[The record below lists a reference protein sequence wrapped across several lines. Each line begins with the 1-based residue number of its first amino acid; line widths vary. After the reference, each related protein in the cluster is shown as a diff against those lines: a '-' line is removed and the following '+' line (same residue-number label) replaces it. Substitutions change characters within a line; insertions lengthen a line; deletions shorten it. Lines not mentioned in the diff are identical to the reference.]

1 MQKFPRVSRKVALTD
16 RFLRALKTSG
26 GRIEV
31 ADGGCRG
38 LSIRCTTAGAKTW
51 TFAYKLN
58 GRMRRITLG
67 EFPALSLGEART
79 QADQRRAQR
88 REGDDPRALQDA
100 ERTAKAQTTLTFAEL
115 CERYIEHVKAGA
127 KISWK
132 TDEGYLKRPKAKF
145 GRRPAISITKR
156 ELMDFFEL
164 LARKSKSSANRTQST
179 VRTMWGWAA
188 DRDHIPT
195 NFLAGLKKVGGK
207 ENEKDRVLTLDEIRE
222 FLAAL
227 LDAQAEA
234 EVTETVALGLKGIL
248 LTAQR
253 PGEVA
258 GMMLSE
264 LHDLDGAAPHWIIPR
279 PRTKNKKSE
288 HTVPLSPTAVLL
300 IQEALEVSN
309 EYAKGKNDRPVFA
322 SRFEGVTTLARHS
335 LSQAVRRLVKDKKYA
350 DKFAKFTP
358 HDLRRTSATLA
369 QSKRIPRDYVKALLN
384 HKDGDVTAVY
394 ARWHMF
400 DEKREAV
407 TAIESALLPL
417 MTAPSRARISSA
429 MRRSHHGGKTTAASR
444 MAIK

>member
-1 MQKFPRVSRKVALTD
+1 MQKFPRVSQRVALTD
-16 RFLRALKTSG
+16 RLLRSLKAADS
-26 GRIEV
+26 RIEV
-31 ADGGCRG
+31 GDASCRG
-38 LSIRCTTAGAKTW
+38 LSIRCTPAGVKTW

-67 EFPALSLGEART
+67 EYPVLGLSEART
-79 QADQRRAQR
+79 QADERRAQR
-88 REGDDPRALQDA
+88 SKGNDPRALQDA
-100 ERTAKAQTTLTFAEL
+100 ERAAKAQATLTFGEL
-115 CERYIEHVKAGA
+115 CDLYVAHVKAAG

-132 TDEGYLKRPKAKF
+132 TDKGYLRRPKAKF
-145 GRRPAISITKR
+145 GNRPAISLTKR
-156 ELMDFFEL
+156 ELMDLFEGI
-164 LARKSKSSANRTQST
+164 ARRSKSSANRTQST

-188 DRDHIPT
+188 ERDHIPT

-207 ENEKDRVLTLDEIRE
+207 ENEKDRVLTPDEIRG

-227 LDAQAEA
+227 VDATVEA
-234 EVTETVALGLKGIL
+234 EITETVALALKGIL

-264 LHDLDGAAPHWIIPR
+264 LHDLAGAAPHWIIPR
-279 PRTKNKKSE
+279 LRTKNKKTE
-288 HTVPLSPTAVLL
+288 HTVPLSPAAVLL

-350 DKFAKFTP
+350 GKFAKFTP
-358 HDLRRTSATLA
+358 HDLRRTAATLA
-369 QSKRIPRDYVKALLN
+369 QSLRVPKDYVKALLN
-384 HKDGDVTAVY
+384 HNDGDVTSIY

-407 TAIESALLPL
+407 VAIETALLPL
-417 MTAPSRARISSA
+417 LSAPLAL
-429 MRRSHHGGKTTAASR
+429 AA
-444 MAIK
+444 